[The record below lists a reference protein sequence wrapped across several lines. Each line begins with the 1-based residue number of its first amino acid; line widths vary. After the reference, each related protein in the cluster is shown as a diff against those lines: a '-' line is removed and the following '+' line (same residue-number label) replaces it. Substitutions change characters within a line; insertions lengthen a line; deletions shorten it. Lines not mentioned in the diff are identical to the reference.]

1 MQRFIDK
8 VWVDD
13 ARVYA
18 KTRDGL
24 VASYPFAM
32 WEHLIAKSGNKWSP
46 AQKERA
52 EIHQRFCRITQL
64 KNQGL
69 QGSATRRSGL
79 PVLHVQALHGP
90 WLAQLLATEIWK

>member
-52 EIHQRFCRITQL
+52 EILFAKYPKLKELHSLLCQL
-64 KNQGL
+64 RQVFADFPFFMYRL
-69 QGSATRRSGL
+69 
-79 PVLHVQALHGP
+79 
-90 WLAQLLATEIWK
+90 

>member
-1 MQRFIDK
+1 MRCFIDK

-32 WEHLIAKSGNKWSP
+32 WERLNNASK
-46 AQKERA
+46 A
-52 EIHQRFCRITQL
+52 
-64 KNQGL
+64 
-69 QGSATRRSGL
+69 RR
-79 PVLHVQALHGP
+79 
-90 WLAQLLATEIWK
+90 EDY

>member
-1 MQRFIDK
+1 MRCFIDK

-32 WEHLIAKSGNKWSP
+32 WERLNNASKAQREDYYLSYSG
-46 AQKERA
+46 
-52 EIHQRFCRITQL
+52 IHWPQIDEDLSFE
-64 KNQGL
+64 GMF
-69 QGSATRRSGL
+69 SHSGL
-79 PVLHVQALHGP
+79 CERTL
-90 WLAQLLATEIWK
+90 TEDAVCYIG

>member
-32 WEHLIAKSGNKWSP
+32 WERLDNASKV
-46 AQKERA
+46 
-52 EIHQRFCRITQL
+52 QL
-64 KNQGL
+64 KDY
-69 QGSATRRSGL
+69 
-79 PVLHVQALHGP
+79 
-90 WLAQLLATEIWK
+90 